1 MSRATLSKT
10 SYTTAFTPTSIA
22 GCQLWLDGADST
34 TLTGTSPVTQWTDKS
49 GNARTMTSVV
59 GSGVLTYANNGI
71 YCSNAYMYVTSPVN
85 LINFSLFIVAKASPS
100 SANCSLF
107 AGRPDTSPS
116 YSSTDGFGF
125 YLDTTYTARVFCN
138 GNGLTNTATYTNQN
152 LYSYTVT
159 SAGSISSW
167 VNGNVGN
174 SQGIS
179 ARTTTAQG
187 FALGAEWSGT
197 NYGFAGIGGV
207 PTSGYVYE
215 VIIYN
220 TALTTAQRQSVEGH
234 LAWKWGLQASLPT
247 FSEPTS
253 ITGCALWLDASDAS
267 SFTFSSGSIISVW
280 RDKSA
285 SANHLNLVSVTTPSR
300 TTDGGRSVVN
310 FPMGAVLST
319 TNQISFT
326 QSSAFF
332 VVAKLLSMNSGYLLG
347 FTNTSGASA
356 AGDFA
361 IRFDQGVLIG
371 VAGGGDENDLGLSQY
386 YTNGTF
392 NTSFT
397 SATYYNTYFIVD
409 TTQPST
415 SSTTYLTLSSLIYS
429 ASRALNGNIAEVLYY
444 PAGVTSTQRQQIEG
458 YLAWKWGTQAALP
471 ASHPYSGGSPT
482 HAYTA
487 AAPTGASSRPA
498 ISAALVPAGA
508 KAMSKA
514 SYYTTFTPTSIAGC
528 QIWLDGADP
537 AGTGVAPA
545 NGSTVST
552 WVDKS
557 GNGYNGTAT
566 NTSTYS
572 SGGILFNSSYYS
584 TTYTAN
590 PTAETAFVV
599 CKTTS
604 RVTSDLIVCTPNGC
618 REFYIDNSDAILL
631 NSKGA
636 FVIASAG
643 LFPISNAVQLL
654 EYTYSTSVATLYK
667 YGASVSSVSGSYAFT
682 GSSVTYI
689 GGNDRGFM
697 TGYIYE
703 IIIYNSVL
711 TTAQRQQVEGY
722 LAWKWGVQAQLPQSL
737 APALTNPTT
746 ISGCILW
753 LDATDPVGTGTP
765 PANGTTLT
773 TWKDKSVSNFPFTSA
788 GSAYNT
794 TAVNSLP
801 GINISTNFFGYDP
814 GSSQNNWQ
822 EIFVVGLWT
831 GGSTFNDY
839 NGLVTGSIDIGTD
852 GIVFIGNSGS
862 TSWYGSGNGYQ
873 TPFLNG
879 TQTGVALPAIS
890 TPFIIRT
897 VTGSA
902 VSIRGLRFGLD
913 RIHTGRKWV
922 GFISEVICYN
932 TALTG
937 TQRQQVEGYL
947 AWKWGTQS
955 QLPANHPNYSSSPF
969 HSYAAAAPIGANLR
983 PAISQALVPAGVRG
997 LAATAKITNIV
1008 RTFIYTGTD
1017 QTFVVPAGV
1026 TTLTLYMWAAGGQG
1040 TTTSNGSF
1048 YGGAGAYVQGV
1059 LTVTPG
1065 ETLTIYVGQ
1074 RGPSGYAYAY
1084 KNGGFNDTTD
1094 QGCGGGGGRS
1104 GIARGSTNI
1113 IAVGAGGGGGGS
1125 GNGGAGGITTG
1136 SAGGG
1141 TNPGGGGTQT
1151 GGGGAGHSSYNDGGD
1166 GQNFGGGNGPG
1177 AYGGSG
1183 GDGYYGG
1190 GGGAAYGADQLGG
1203 GGGGGSSLTSNL
1215 TSLVTYVS
1223 SNGYSAPNTSSPYY
1237 VSGVAAGGY
1246 GLSGSGGDGRVVV
1259 IYSA

>member
-584 TTYTAN
+584 TT
-590 PTAETAFVV
+590 
-599 CKTTS
+599 
-604 RVTSDLIVCTPNGC
+604 
-618 REFYIDNSDAILL
+618 
-631 NSKGA
+631 
-636 FVIASAG
+636 
-643 LFPISNAVQLL
+643 
-654 EYTYSTSVATLYK
+654 
-667 YGASVSSVSGSYAFT
+667 
-682 GSSVTYI
+682 
-689 GGNDRGFM
+689 
-697 TGYIYE
+697 
-703 IIIYNSVL
+703 
-711 TTAQRQQVEGY
+711 
-722 LAWKWGVQAQLPQSL
+722 
-737 APALTNPTT
+737 
-746 ISGCILW
+746 
-753 LDATDPVGTGTP
+753 
-765 PANGTTLT
+765 
-773 TWKDKSVSNFPFTSA
+773 
-788 GSAYNT
+788 
-794 TAVNSLP
+794 
-801 GINISTNFFGYDP
+801 
-814 GSSQNNWQ
+814 
-822 EIFVVGLWT
+822 
-831 GGSTFNDY
+831 
-839 NGLVTGSIDIGTD
+839 
-852 GIVFIGNSGS
+852 
-862 TSWYGSGNGYQ
+862 
-873 TPFLNG
+873 
-879 TQTGVALPAIS
+879 
-890 TPFIIRT
+890 
-897 VTGSA
+897 
-902 VSIRGLRFGLD
+902 
-913 RIHTGRKWV
+913 
-922 GFISEVICYN
+922 
-932 TALTG
+932 
-937 TQRQQVEGYL
+937 
-947 AWKWGTQS
+947 
-955 QLPANHPNYSSSPF
+955 
-969 HSYAAAAPIGANLR
+969 
-983 PAISQALVPAGVRG
+983 
-997 LAATAKITNIV
+997 
-1008 RTFIYTGTD
+1008 
-1017 QTFVVPAGV
+1017 
-1026 TTLTLYMWAAGGQG
+1026 
-1040 TTTSNGSF
+1040 
-1048 YGGAGAYVQGV
+1048 
-1059 LTVTPG
+1059 
-1065 ETLTIYVGQ
+1065 
-1074 RGPSGYAYAY
+1074 
-1084 KNGGFNDTTD
+1084 
-1094 QGCGGGGGRS
+1094 
-1104 GIARGSTNI
+1104 
-1113 IAVGAGGGGGGS
+1113 
-1125 GNGGAGGITTG
+1125 
-1136 SAGGG
+1136 
-1141 TNPGGGGTQT
+1141 
-1151 GGGGAGHSSYNDGGD
+1151 
-1166 GQNFGGGNGPG
+1166 
-1177 AYGGSG
+1177 
-1183 GDGYYGG
+1183 
-1190 GGGAAYGADQLGG
+1190 
-1203 GGGGGSSLTSNL
+1203 
-1215 TSLVTYVS
+1215 
-1223 SNGYSAPNTSSPYY
+1223 
-1237 VSGVAAGGY
+1237 
-1246 GLSGSGGDGRVVV
+1246 
-1259 IYSA
+1259 